1 VIREESRMTNRVRSL
16 PFFLLVALV
25 ASSLPARAADTGPVE
40 VPVLAALSGPLAF
53 YGSAVGKGLEMMSAA
68 INKQGGVNGRP
79 IKFVILDQ
87 QSNPQVAAQLM
98 SQQIAKGAQIVMDAG
113 GGSSCLGAQSQLQA
127 NGPVLYCMTPVVHPP
142 PGSYTFV
149 ATTPGFYDQ
158 YAVIVRY
165 FRLRGFTK
173 IGLISSTD
181 ATGQESERLVD
192 QIAQLPENKSLTI
205 TNHERMALSDLSAT
219 AQIERIK
226 ASGAQAI
233 IAGTTGTAYQT
244 ILRGMRDAGLELP
257 VAASAGNL
265 SYRQMEAFASSLP
278 KSDVLVPGFSV
289 YARDQI
295 AGVPALRKVVDQFW
309 DVMKAN
315 DIPKPEVGYATA
327 WDQGLVV
334 VDALRRTGANA
345 TAAQIHN
352 YMLNLRGLTGLFGT
366 LDFKAAPQSGASKR
380 WIFMMRWDPTTNNF
394 VVVSSSGGDPLK
406 R

>member
-1 VIREESRMTNRVRSL
+1 MNAPLRLLAVVSL
-16 PFFLLVALV
+16 AALI
-25 ASSLPARAADTGPVE
+25 APAIPARAADTGPIE

-53 YGSAVGKGLEMMSAA
+53 YGSAVAKGLEMLSVSV
-68 INKQGGVNGRP
+68 NKQGGVNGRP

-98 SQQIAKGAQIVMDAG
+98 SQQMAKGAQIVMDAG
-113 GGSSCLGAQSQLQA
+113 GGSSCLGAQSQVQA

-142 PGSYTFV
+142 QGSYTFV

-181 ATGQESERLVD
+181 ATGQDSERLVD
-192 QIAQLPENKSLTI
+192 QVAQLPENKGVTI
-205 TNHERMALSDLSAT
+205 TTHERMALGDLQVT

-244 ILRGMRDAGLELP
+244 ILRGMRDAGLDLP
-257 VAASAGNL
+257 IAASAGNL

-295 AGVPALRKVVDQFW
+295 AGAPALRKVVDQFW

-345 TAAQIHN
+345 TAAQIHD
-352 YMLNLRGLTGLFGT
+352 YMENLRGLTGLFGT
-366 LDFKAAPQSGASKR
+366 LDFKAAPQSGASKQ
-380 WIFMMRWDPTTNNF
+380 WLFVMRWDPATSTF
-394 VVVSSSGGDPLK
+394 VVVSSAGGDPLK